1 MVDGSTPDRH
11 PDATLVIR
19 AAGRPEA
26 VHRALSVLHRKGVGV
41 KAVVSS
47 GGMMAVQVAT
57 GRHTVAAVA
66 AALERDPLVLR
77 VTVVSPPVAATL
89 AHVAV
94 AVVRTMDE
102 DGLRSPHDP
111 HHEPRPA

>member
-1 MVDGSTPDRH
+1 MVHGATPDRP

-19 AAGRPEA
+19 ADGRRDA
-26 VHRALSVLHRKGVGV
+26 VHRVLAVLHRKGVGV
-41 KAVVSS
+41 TAVVSS
-47 GGMMAVQVAT
+47 GGTLVVQVVT

-66 AALERDPLVLR
+66 AALERDPVVLA
-77 VTVVSPPVAATL
+77 VTVATPSVAAAL

-102 DGLRSPHDP
+102 DDPRSD
-111 HHEPRPA
+111 HEPRPA